1 METKPTHEDA
11 CTVFA
16 ALEVKRRFAFMLKT
30 NYLAV
35 VVAAVAAFV
44 VGAVWYSP
52 LLFGKAYMEVR
63 GMNPGAMAD
72 MRPPAGELL
81 GEFAKNLV
89 IAFVLAHFVVR
100 LGVGDWK
107 GAVQLGL
114 WVWVGF
120 QAMLLMG
127 AVLHEKMP
135 WMLYAIHAGDAL
147 VKTLS
152 MTVIL
157 GVWRR

>member
-1 METKPTHEDA
+1 
-11 CTVFA
+11 
-16 ALEVKRRFAFMLKT
+16 MLKI
-30 NYLAV
+30 NFLAV
-35 VVAAVAAFV
+35 AVAAVAAFL
-44 VGAVWYSP
+44 VGALWYSP
-52 LLFGKAYMEVR
+52 LLLGKAYLEAR

-72 MRPPAGELL
+72 MRPQAAELL
-81 GEFAKNLV
+81 GEFVKNMV
-89 IAFVLAHFVVR
+89 VAFVLAHFVVR

-147 VKTLS
+147 VKTLL
-152 MTVIL
+152 MTAIL

>member
-1 METKPTHEDA
+1 MEVGEMTP
-11 CTVFA
+11 A
-16 ALEVKRRFAFMLKT
+16 AL
-30 NYLAV
+30 
-35 VVAAVAAFV
+35 
-44 VGAVWYSP
+44 
-52 LLFGKAYMEVR
+52 
-63 GMNPGAMAD
+63 AD

-81 GEFAKNLV
+81 GEFVKNLV
-89 IAFVLAHFVVR
+89 TALVLAHFVVR

-135 WMLYAIHAGDAL
+135 WMLYAIHAGDAF
-147 VKTLS
+147 VKTLL

-157 GVWRR
+157 GGWRREKTAERLRCRRRAPLR

>member
-1 METKPTHEDA
+1 
-11 CTVFA
+11 
-16 ALEVKRRFAFMLKT
+16 MLRM

-35 VVAAVAAFV
+35 ILAAVVAFV

-63 GMNPGAMAD
+63 GLDPGAMAE
-72 MRPPAGELL
+72 MRPRAAELL
-81 GEFAKNLV
+81 GEFVKNLV
-89 IAFVLAHFVVR
+89 VAFVLAHFVVR
-100 LGVGDWK
+100 LGVSDWK

-127 AVLHEKMP
+127 AVLHERLP
-135 WMLYAIHAGDAL
+135 WMLYAIHVGDAL
-147 VKTLS
+147 VKTTL

>member
-1 METKPTHEDA
+1 
-11 CTVFA
+11 
-16 ALEVKRRFAFMLKT
+16 MLKI
-30 NYLAV
+30 NYWAV
-35 VVAAVAAFV
+35 VVAAVAAFA

-63 GMNPGAMAD
+63 GMSPGGMAY
-72 MRPPAGELL
+72 MTPPAGELL
-81 GEFAKNLV
+81 AEFVKNLV
-89 IAFVLAHFVVR
+89 VAFVLAHFAVR

-147 VKTLS
+147 VKTLL

-157 GVWRR
+157 GGWRR

>member
-1 METKPTHEDA
+1 MPG
-11 CTVFA
+11 
-16 ALEVKRRFAFMLKT
+16 T
-30 NYLAV
+30 NYWAV
-35 VVAAVAAFV
+35 VVAAAAAFV

-63 GMNPGAMAD
+63 GMDPAAMAD
-72 MRPPAGELL
+72 MRPRAGELL
-81 GEFAKNLV
+81 GELAKNLV
-89 IAFVLAHFVVR
+89 VAFVLAHFVVR
-100 LGVGDWK
+100 LGIGDGK

-147 VKTLS
+147 VKTLL

-157 GVWRR
+157 GVWRK

>member
-1 METKPTHEDA
+1 
-11 CTVFA
+11 
-16 ALEVKRRFAFMLKT
+16 MLKI
-30 NYLAV
+30 NFLAV
-35 VVAAVAAFV
+35 TVAAVAAFL
-44 VGAVWYSP
+44 VGALWYSP
-52 LLFGKAYMEVR
+52 LLLGKAYLDAR

-72 MRPPAGELL
+72 MRPQVAELL
-81 GEFAKNLV
+81 GEFVKNMV
-89 IAFVLAHFVVR
+89 VAFVLAHFVVR
-100 LGVGDWK
+100 LGVGDLK

-147 VKTLS
+147 VKTLL
-152 MTVIL
+152 MTAIL
-157 GVWRR
+157 GVWRK

>member
-1 METKPTHEDA
+1 
-11 CTVFA
+11 
-16 ALEVKRRFAFMLKT
+16 MLKSS
-30 NYLAV
+30 YLALV
-35 VVAAVAAFV
+35 LAAVVAIV
-44 VGAVWYSP
+44 VGPVWYSP
-52 LLFGKAYMEVR
+52 LLFGRAYMELR
-63 GMNPGAMAD
+63 GMNPGAVAD
-72 MRPPAGELL
+72 MRPSAGELL
-81 GEFAKNLV
+81 GEFVRYLV
-89 IAFVLAHFVVR
+89 IAFVLSHFVTR
-100 LGVGDWK
+100 LGVGDGK
-107 GAVQLGL
+107 SAVQLGL

-147 VKTLS
+147 VKTLL

>member
-1 METKPTHEDA
+1 MPK
-11 CTVFA
+11 
-16 ALEVKRRFAFMLKT
+16 L

-35 VVAAVAAFV
+35 VVTALLAFV
-44 VGAVWYSP
+44 MGAVWYSP
-52 LLFGKAYMEVR
+52 LLFGKAYLEVR
-63 GMNPGAMAD
+63 GMDPAAMAG
-72 MRPPAGELL
+72 MRPAAGEVL

-89 IAFVLAHFVVR
+89 VAFVLAHFVVR

-107 GAVQLGL
+107 GALQLGL

-135 WMLYAIHAGDAL
+135 WVLYAIHAGDAF
-147 VKTLS
+147 VKTLA

>member
-1 METKPTHEDA
+1 
-11 CTVFA
+11 
-16 ALEVKRRFAFMLKT
+16 MLGI

-52 LLFGKAYMEVR
+52 LLFGKVYMNLR
-63 GMNPGAMAD
+63 GMNPDAVAD

-81 GEFAKNLV
+81 GEFVRYLV
-89 IAFVLAHFVVR
+89 IAFVLAYFVVR
-100 LGVGDWK
+100 LGVVDWK

-114 WVWVGF
+114 WVGVGF
-120 QAMLLMG
+120 QAMLLIG
-127 AVLHEKMP
+127 AVIHENMP
-135 WMLYAIHAGDAL
+135 WKLYAIHAGDAL
-147 VKTLS
+147 VKTLL

-157 GVWRR
+157 GVWR